1 MFHAP
6 EASEVVDRARTEL
19 PALVQG
25 LGARTL
31 LPDFASRLPI
41 PVLRRFDAASNN
53 LRAASLRLVTA
64 YRKQHGDL
72 GDFVSMLMQSRDAR
86 TGTAMSDIEIRDQVM
101 TLLISGIE
109 TPATVLTWAF
119 YELAR
124 NFGVRER
131 LEAEVDEVLGG
142 RRIGVADLSALRY
155 TEAFVQECLRLHHP
169 LWLLMRR
176 AVQPVTL
183 GGVNLAPG
191 DEVIYSPAAMHRD
204 PTIFTD
210 PGEFRPERWLDGAAT
225 PEMQQAFIPFGLGNR
240 QCVGDRFAWT
250 QLKMTVAA
258 TVARYRL
265 TPAAGHQPK
274 SVVTSI
280 VHLDR
285 LPMVVSPRSTS

>member
-1 MFHAP
+1 
-6 EASEVVDRARTEL
+6 
-19 PALVQG
+19 
-25 LGARTL
+25 
-31 LPDFASRLPI
+31 LPI

-72 GDFVSMLMQSRDAR
+72 GDFVSMLIQARDAR

-109 TPATVLTWAF
+109 TPATLLTWAF

-124 NFGVRER
+124 HSGVRER

-142 RRIGVADLSALRY
+142 RGIEVADLAALRY

-204 PTIFTD
+204 PTIFRD
-210 PGEFRPERWLDGAAT
+210 PEEFRPERWLDGAAT
-225 PEMQQAFIPFGLGNR
+225 PEMQRAFIPFGLGNR
-240 QCVGDRFAWT
+240 QCVGDMFAWT
-250 QLKMTVAA
+250 QMKMTVAA

-265 TPAAGHQPK
+265 TIPAGRQPK

-285 LPMVVSPRSTS
+285 LPMVVSEWSTS